1 MGGRSKTCDGECVLG
16 GWGLAGIENSDGED
30 LGGGKNG
37 DGESVEGCENGNG
50 VGGVKMVMV
59 RA

>member
-1 MGGRSKTCDGECVLG
+1 MLG
-16 GWGLAGIENSDGED
+16 GGGLAGIENSDGED

>member
-1 MGGRSKTCDGECVLG
+1 M
-16 GWGLAGIENSDGED
+16 AGIENSDGED